1 MSQSV
6 FSDVGRILAIGDLH
20 GNYPGFKRILHEA
33 GILDDH
39 GHWRARDTHLV
50 QLGDILGRGGEPGKI
65 FKLLKRLEAEA
76 PEFGSRVHV
85 LLGNHEAMC
94 MSGLILYN
102 TMEEFQ
108 DLAGEEWLE
117 SADTPKSGR
126 DGSAVVAIAA
136 EAAGAEAAEREAAE
150 TETMAAAANVREQA
164 GHGRGRL
171 GAALDPKLGKRLDM
185 LGCREFRAA
194 MSPLGKVGS
203 WLLGHD
209 SAVSINKNLFVHG
222 GLNRAHG
229 CMPLQQL
236 NERVRAELSDDGL
249 PDAGEDVMLRRD
261 GPQWNRDFTL
271 RRNAAREAEL
281 GEVLDYHGC
290 SRMVVGHTPTSCI
303 DPSRAG
309 RIVPLYGDRLYCIDT
324 GIGKTY
330 GSKLSA
336 LNVERGAA
344 SALYF

>member
-1 MSQSV
+1 MPQSV

-33 GILDDH
+33 GILDAH
-39 GHWRARDTHLV
+39 GHWCARDTHLV

-65 FKLLKRLEAEA
+65 FKLLQRLEAEA

-108 DLAGEEWLE
+108 DLAGEDLLE
-117 SADTPKSGR
+117 KGARPESGS
-126 DGSAVVAIAA
+126 DWSAVESIAA
-136 EAAGAEAAEREAAE
+136 EAADELQ
-150 TETMAAAANVREQA
+150 AAAAREGA
-164 GHGRGRL
+164 GKGRGRF

-194 MSPLGKVGS
+194 LSPYGKVGS

-209 SAVSINKNLFVHG
+209 SAVSINGNLFVHG

-236 NERVRAELSDDGL
+236 NDRVRTELSDDG
-249 PDAGEDVMLRRD
+249 PPNAGEDVMLRRD

-309 RIVPLYGDRLYCIDT
+309 KIVPLYGDRLYCIDT

-330 GSKLSA
+330 GAKLSA
-336 LNVERGAA
+336 LSVERGAA